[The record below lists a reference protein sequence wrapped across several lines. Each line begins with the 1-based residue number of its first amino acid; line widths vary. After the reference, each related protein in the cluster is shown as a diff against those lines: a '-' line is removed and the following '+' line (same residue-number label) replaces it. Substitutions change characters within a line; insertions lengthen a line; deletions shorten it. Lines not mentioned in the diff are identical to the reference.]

1 MKKSIFILPL
11 VLMLAFVLYAPQ
23 ATSRLLE
30 LKNVSI
36 LQEDKVK
43 IKMEELPQA
52 ARKTLSGDAYKGWTV
67 GDVFKTKAGEYEVE
81 LKKDDAIQLLKFDK
95 AGKVK

>member
-1 MKKSIFILPL
+1 MKRSIFILPL

-23 ATSRLLE
+23 ATSRSLE
-30 LKNVSI
+30 LKGIVT

-67 GDVFKTKAGEYEVE
+67 GEVFRTKAGDYEVE
-81 LKKDDAIQLLKFDK
+81 LKKDDAIQVLKFDR

>member
-23 ATSRLLE
+23 ATSRSLE
-30 LKNVSI
+30 LKNMSI

-67 GDVFKTKAGEYEVE
+67 SDVFKTKAGDYEVQ
-81 LKKDDAIQLLKFDK
+81 LKKADATQVLKFDK
-95 AGKVK
+95 AGKVM